1 MATTSD
7 SGKTWTEV
15 IDDKNL
21 PEPTCQASFIRY
33 TDVRDGFSRNRLL
46 FVNPANTSQRVN
58 LTIRLSYDE
67 GKNWSISKVLY
78 EGRASYSSL
87 ARLPDGRVGV
97 LYERDG
103 DQRMTFSSFTLGWRT
118 DLRE

>member
-1 MATTSD
+1 MTSSPLNSSVQD
-7 SGKTWTEV
+7 PGQSLGV
-15 IDDKNL
+15 HSIGHRHRSHL
-21 PEPTCQASFIRY
+21 PT
-33 TDVRDGFSRNRLL
+33 RLDQQG
-46 FVNPANTSQRVN
+46 VVQR
-58 LTIRLSYDE
+58 
-67 GKNWSISKVLY
+67 
-78 EGRASYSSL
+78 RASYSSL